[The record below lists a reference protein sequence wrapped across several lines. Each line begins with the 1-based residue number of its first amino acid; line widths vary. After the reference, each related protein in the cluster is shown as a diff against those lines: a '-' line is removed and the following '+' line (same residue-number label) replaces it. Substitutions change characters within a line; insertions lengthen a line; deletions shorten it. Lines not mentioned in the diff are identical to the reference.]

1 MEFTEQIG
9 AKDLTEESKSGTLQD
24 SVEPNKNFSTLIIAE
39 TSSFVPDIFEKMIK
53 EQILKQEEHT
63 NNDFDSASVIILSEE
78 TGLKEAKP
86 EDNEQVKSSDIASE
100 GPATAETDRSNL
112 VNVDIDV
119 QPEKISSLEENRNKG
134 ILTVAEGGREKNEH
148 QMEDKAPT
156 KGIGHE
162 VEVATAEK
170 PLDSISEDSFQDSY
184 MTPSKDHEPM
194 IIELSRIVEETLA
207 RDETT
212 YANAKTPSRVKETNE
227 NLTQKEDESI
237 KSKDVSELL
246 SSDDGKEGVNEE
258 VQKHKDAESHML
270 PKIQNEKNSY
280 DAKDVGISKT
290 GETSDSADQTEVCKI
305 TCYDTMSNYHLSQNF
320 KGLRNGE
327 IINNYLT
334 LILTKF
340 ISHLYLVTY
349 VTSCFPT

>member
-1 MEFTEQIG
+1 
-9 AKDLTEESKSGTLQD
+9 
-24 SVEPNKNFSTLIIAE
+24 
-39 TSSFVPDIFEKMIK
+39 
-53 EQILKQEEHT
+53 
-63 NNDFDSASVIILSEE
+63 
-78 TGLKEAKP
+78 
-86 EDNEQVKSSDIASE
+86 
-100 GPATAETDRSNL
+100 
-112 VNVDIDV
+112 
-119 QPEKISSLEENRNKG
+119 
-134 ILTVAEGGREKNEH
+134 
-148 QMEDKAPT
+148 MEDKAPT

-237 KSKDVSELL
+237 KSKDVSELF

-290 GETSDSADQTEVCKI
+290 GETSDSAAQTEVCKI